1 MWSRQATRLLAAL
14 VAGVLCVAL
23 LAACGGSDNKS
34 SGSGSGLG
42 NKESSSGGS
51 GTIKVGLLST
61 LEGPFAVLGEAANQG
76 AKVALLEHGG
86 KLEGTGPRDLVTGA
100 KAGGKTIELSI
111 ESSDAT
117 PDVAKEAARR
127 LVEQNKVNVF
137 VGPLSGDEG
146 LAIKNYMKTKPDIT
160 MLNGSSG
167 AQDLTLRDPI
177 PNVFRFSTDGAQWM
191 AGLGTYAAKDLGYKK
206 VATVAEDYSFPYD
219 QVGGFM
225 TEFCG
230 NGGQVGKRIWVP
242 LGTKDYAS
250 YVAQIPKDVDAVYVA
265 LGGADAVNFIKQ
277 FDQFTGKKLPV
288 LGGTITVDPS
298 VTKALGDRVEG
309 VVSAGPVAV
318 QDTPAYKEYAAALK
332 KNFPQ
337 SAPPGLF
344 DVMYYLEMKALLN
357 SLDEAKGDVSGNQ
370 AALRAAL
377 AKQQLDSPQG
387 PVKLDQNRQAIGSNY
402 LFKVTKGQNA
412 LLKEVPN
419 VTQTLGQPADKYT
432 SQPPFD
438 RTHPSCG

>member
-1 MWSRQATRLLAAL
+1 LA
-14 VAGVLCVAL
+14 AGVLCIAL
-23 LAACGGSDNKS
+23 LAACGSDNKKSS
-34 SGSGSGLG
+34 SGSGGGLTD
-42 NKESSSGGS
+42 KSSSAAAG

-86 KLEGTGPRDLVTGA
+86 KLDGTGPRDGVTGA
-100 KAGGKTIELSI
+100 KAGGKNIEVVI

-117 PDVAKEAARR
+117 PDSAANAARR
-127 LVEQNKVNVF
+127 LVDQNKVDAF

-146 LAIKNYMKTKPDIT
+146 LAVKNYMKGKPDVT

-167 AQDLTLRDPI
+167 AQNLTLRDPI
-177 PNVFRFSTDGAQWM
+177 PNLFRFSTDGAQWM
-191 AGLGTYAAKDLGYKK
+191 AGLGTYAAKDLGYKN

-230 NGGQVGKRIWVP
+230 NGGSVAKRIWVP

-250 YVAQIPKDVDAVYVA
+250 YVAQIPKTVDAVYVA
-265 LGGADAVNFIKQ
+265 LGGADAVNFVKQ
-277 FDQFTGKKLPV
+277 YDQFTGKKIPII
-288 LGGTITVDPS
+288 GGTITVDPS
-298 VTKALGDRVEG
+298 VTKSLGDRVEG

-318 QDTPAYKEYAAALK
+318 QDTPEYNKYAELLK
-332 KNFPQ
+332 KNFPA

-344 DVMYYLEMKALLN
+344 DVMYYLEMKALLTG
-357 SLDEAKGDVSGNQ
+357 LDEAKGDVAGPDT
-370 AALRAAL
+370 ALRASL
-377 AKQQLDSPQG
+377 SKLSLDSPQG
-387 PVKLDQNRQAIGSNY
+387 PVKLDANRQAIGSNY
-402 LFKVTKGQNA
+402 LFKVTKGQSS

-419 VTQTLGQPADKYT
+419 VTQTLGQPADQYT
-432 SQPPFD
+432 SQPAFD